1 MRNLANRAA
10 YTFQMR
16 AVRGNQPTT
25 TSTASATPEGPP
37 TASLAPTHVRA
48 EGQDQRITV
57 RWHIPPAPD
66 DRAPV
71 TSYKVSY
78 RLVGTSSWQNVTRAN
93 DDRSALQ
100 EINNLTN
107 RNHYEVQVAAVNHVG
122 TGQWASVKA
131 TPQAPHANPPDPIGA
146 PSLSLLSSSRAR
158 LGLYWEISR
167 TDNTLWGDSCTG
179 LRSFRI
185 IWDGPNGRDKRA
197 NEWAAHINTKRGS
210 GVVDY
215 SFRETPGDSGNYEMH
230 GAMSFQGEGC
240 VSINVRGRF
249 GQTWGTW
256 SHTGTLHCYT
266 AEKPS
271 RN

>member
-1 MRNLANRAA
+1 MSVIL
-10 YTFQMR
+10 
-16 AVRGNQPTT
+16 
-25 TSTASATPEGPP
+25 TPERP
-37 TASLAPTHVRA
+37 TR
-48 EGQDQRITV
+48 Q
-57 RWHIPPAPD
+57 
-66 DRAPV
+66 
-71 TSYKVSY
+71 K
-78 RLVGTSSWQNVTRAN
+78 GTSSWQNVTRAN

-107 RNHYEVQVAAVNHVG
+107 GNHYEVQVAAVNHVG

-131 TPQAPHANPPDPIGA
+131 TPQAPHANPPDSIGD
-146 PSLSLLSSSRAR
+146 PGLSLLSSSDAR

-167 TDNTLWGDSCTG
+167 TGNTLWGDSCTG

-185 IWDGPNGRDKRA
+185 TWDGPNVRDKRA
-197 NEWAAHINTKRGS
+197 DEWAAHINTKRGA
-210 GVVDY
+210 GVVDS

-230 GAMSFQGEGC
+230 GTMSFQGEGS
-240 VSINVRGRF
+240 VAINVRGRF

-256 SHTGTLHCYT
+256 SPTGTLHCYT

>member
-1 MRNLANRAA
+1 M
-10 YTFQMR
+10 
-16 AVRGNQPTT
+16 RGNEPTAK
-25 TSTASATPEGPP
+25 STASATPEGPP
-37 TASLAPTHVRA
+37 TAPLAPTHVRA
-48 EGQDQRITV
+48 EGQDQHITV

-71 TSYKVSY
+71 TSYEVRY
-78 RLVGTSSWQNVTRAN
+78 RQVGTASWQNVTRAN

-131 TPQAPHANPPDPIGA
+131 TPQAPHANPPDSIGD

-167 TDNTLWGDSCTG
+167 TDNILWGDSCTG

-185 IWDGPNGRDKRA
+185 TWDGPNGRDKRA
-197 NEWAAHINTKRGS
+197 DEWAAHINTNRGAGS
-210 GVVDY
+210 GRLQLQGDPRRLGELRDVRHHELPRRGQCRYQCARPVRPDLGHLVTHGHSPLLY
-215 SFRETPGDSGNYEMH
+215 GRETE
-230 GAMSFQGEGC
+230 QKL
-240 VSINVRGRF
+240 
-249 GQTWGTW
+249 T
-256 SHTGTLHCYT
+256 YT
-266 AEKPS
+266 PQP
-271 RN
+271 R

>member
-1 MRNLANRAA
+1 MAHTTGPRRPRA
-10 YTFQMR
+10 
-16 AVRGNQPTT
+16 
-25 TSTASATPEGPP
+25 
-37 TASLAPTHVRA
+37 L
-48 EGQDQRITV
+48 
-57 RWHIPPAPD
+57 
-66 DRAPV
+66 

-131 TPQAPHANPPDPIGA
+131 TPQAPHANPPNPIGA
-146 PSLSLLSSSRAR
+146 PRPLPALIEPRPT
-158 LGLYWEISR
+158 GLYWEISR

-197 NEWAAHINTKRGS
+197 NEWAAHINTKRGA
-210 GVVDY
+210 GAVDY
-215 SFRETPGDSGNYEMH
+215 SFRETPGDSSNYEMH
-230 GAMSFQGEGC
+230 GAMSFQGEGS

-249 GQTWGTW
+249 GQTWAPG
-256 SHTGTLHCYT
+256 HTRALST
-266 AEKPS
+266 AIRPRNRAEINVLATIQHPRPIIS
-271 RN
+271 RRPGRAAC